1 MGANHQ
7 ERIGTRLVPELAA
20 KPAGGFVL
28 VPAWAF
34 IASWWACRTGDLRP
48 LDLRVWLASFE
59 AVARRCG
66 ARRGC
71 RAAYT
76 TGELRVLTGAGS
88 DRSVRESLR
97 RLGRI
102 GLVAWSGEGPHH
114 AGVVEEVVLSRPGP
128 MLDAL
133 GLVSMPTRR
142 VPMPRRLVRELC
154 RSRSPTLLATSF
166 GHLLRCLFN
175 RRKACSSGGLCKAS
189 WVAEVFGISGRS
201 VKRSRAGLS
210 RAGVL
215 RRERAPQRVM
225 NRYGGWSAWNLRWQ
239 STPRVGLVRG
249 RTGVR
254 VRCVRVS
261 PPVVAGGGGV
271 SPPRDTSNSLPG
283 SENHQPTVNAAR
295 RSATRLVADGARA
308 SPWDRPRAGVHPR
321 GLGHVRAKDLR
332 SVGGLA
338 RLYSRAL
345 ACGLATRS
353 ESGATAFVAAAVHAQ
368 RVATR
373 NPGGLFATVV
383 RGGLWRFI
391 SGEDEDRSRA
401 AAREVWRV
409 VGRPVSRPRN
419 QVHEQWGHREAEL
432 PPARI
437 RELVR
442 RSLESVGCRAEASSA
457 ESSRCEEVTGSRR
470 ALPAGG
476 RGPDGRGGGPA
487 PAHRGTRCTS
497 WRSVPRGP
505 ALPRG

>member
-1 MGANHQ
+1 MGASNQ
-7 ERIGTRLVPELAA
+7 ERAGTRLVPELAA

-28 VPAWAF
+28 IPAWAF
-34 IASWWACRTGDLRP
+34 VAAWWACRTGDLRP

-59 AVARRCG
+59 AVARRCV
-66 ARRGC
+66 ARKGC

-76 TGELRVLTGAGS
+76 TGELRELTAAGS

-97 RLGRI
+97 RLGRV
-102 GLVAWSGEGPHH
+102 GLVAWSREGPHH
-114 AGVVEEVVLSRPGP
+114 VGAVEEIVLSRPGP

-133 GLVSMPTRR
+133 GRVSMHTRR
-142 VPMPRRLVRELC
+142 VPTPRRLVRELC
-154 RSRSPTLLATSF
+154 LSRSPTLLATSF

-189 WVAEVFGISGRS
+189 WVAEVFGVSERS
-201 VKRSRAGLS
+201 VKRSRASLS
-210 RAGVL
+210 TAGVL

-239 STPRVGLVRG
+239 ATPGAGLLRS
-249 RTGVR
+249 RAGVR

-261 PPVVAGGGGV
+261 PPAVAGGIGV
-271 SPPRDTSNSLPG
+271 SPLRDTSNSLPG
-283 SENHQPTVNAAR
+283 SENHQPTVNAVR
-295 RSATRLVADGARA
+295 RVGTRPISDGARA
-308 SPWDRPRAGVHPR
+308 SPWDKPRAGGPTR
-321 GLGHVRAKDLR
+321 GLGHVRGEDLQ
-332 SVGGLA
+332 SVRGLA

-353 ESGATAFVAAAVHAQ
+353 ESGATAFVAAAAHAQ
-368 RVATR
+368 RVATN

-409 VGRPVSRPRN
+409 VARPVSRPAD
-419 QVHEQWGHREAEL
+419 QVRGGRVHRQAEL

-442 RSLESVGCRAEASSA
+442 RSLASVGCGPSE
-457 ESSRCEEVTGSRR
+457 TG
-470 ALPAGG
+470 L
-476 RGPDGRGGGPA
+476 
-487 PAHRGTRCTS
+487 AHGHS
-497 WRSVPRGP
+497 
-505 ALPRG
+505 

>member
-1 MGANHQ
+1 MEALHQ
-7 ERIGTRLVPELAA
+7 ERTGTRLVPELAA

-34 IASWWACRTGDLRP
+34 IAAWWACRTGDLCP

-66 ARRGC
+66 ARKGC

-76 TGELRVLTGAGS
+76 TGELRELTGAGS
-88 DRSVRESLR
+88 DRSVREALR
-97 RLGRI
+97 RLGRV
-102 GLVAWSGEGPHH
+102 GLVAWSREGPHYA
-114 AGVVEEVVLSRPGP
+114 AGVEEVVLSRPGP

-133 GLVSMPTRR
+133 RRVSMHTRR
-142 VPMPRRLVRELC
+142 VPTPRRLVRELC

-189 WVAEVFGISGRS
+189 WVAEVFGVSGRS
-201 VKRSRAGLS
+201 VKRSRATLS
-210 RAGVL
+210 TAGVL
-215 RRERAPQRVM
+215 RREPAPQRVM
-225 NRYGGWSAWNLRWQ
+225 NRHGGWSAWNLRWQ
-239 STPRVGLVRG
+239 STPGAGLVRG
-249 RTGVR
+249 RAGAR
-254 VRCVRVS
+254 VRCFRVS

-271 SPPRDTSNSLPG
+271 SPLRDTSNSLAG
-283 SENHQPTVNAAR
+283 SENHQPTVNAVR
-295 RSATRLVADGARA
+295 RPVNRPVSDGARA
-308 SPWDRPRAGVHPR
+308 SPWDRPRAGVHSR
-321 GLGHVRAKDLR
+321 GLGHVRGEDLQ

-353 ESGATAFVAAAVHAQ
+353 ESGATAFVAAAAHAQ
-368 RVATR
+368 RVAR
-373 NPGGLFATVV
+373 SNPGGLFATVV
-383 RGGLWRFI
+383 RGGLWSFI

-401 AAREVWRV
+401 AAREVWRA
-409 VGRPVSRPRN
+409 VGRPISRSRD
-419 QVHEQWGHREAEL
+419 QAHGERGYREAEL
-432 PPARI
+432 PRDRI

-442 RSLESVGCRAEASSA
+442 RSLESVGCGVETSPAEAQG
-457 ESSRCEEVTGSRR
+457 CDGVTGPGR

-487 PAHRGTRCTS
+487 PARRGTRCTS
-497 WRSVPRGP
+497 RSPVPRGR
-505 ALPRG
+505 ALPRA